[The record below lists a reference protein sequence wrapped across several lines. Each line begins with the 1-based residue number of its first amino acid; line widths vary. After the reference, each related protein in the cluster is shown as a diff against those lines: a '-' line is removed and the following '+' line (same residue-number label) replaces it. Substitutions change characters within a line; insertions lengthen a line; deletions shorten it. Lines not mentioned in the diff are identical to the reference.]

1 MLKWWIAIMMVMA
14 ALLLWQ
20 QPWRQ
25 DAVAATKVT
34 AAMVDSLTAVATPAG
49 MVNVHVGYDAF
60 CVDFNPTA
68 HRPNCTAYVLT
79 RERLNG
85 TVARHDQFTT
95 DDRVTGCPPPNAYRG
110 SGLARGHMVPAADM
124 AWNETAMAQTFF
136 MTNVCPQSSALNSGG
151 WSKLEEKVRE
161 WAARDSVL
169 VVLAG
174 PVPSATDSVLPSS
187 NVVVPGRFFK
197 VVIAPTARPRMRAIG
212 FIYDNGPCN
221 RPLRHYAVSVDR
233 VEELTGLDFFKVL
246 PPQVE
251 ATVERACNL
260 PAWCF

>member
-14 ALLLWQ
+14 TLLLWQ

-49 MVNVHVGYDAF
+49 MVNVHVDYDAF

-79 RERLNG
+79 REHLNG
-85 TVARHDQFTT
+85 TVARHDQFTA

-151 WSKLEEKVRE
+151 WSKLEEHRLG
-161 WAARDSVL
+161 AAVQQCGGSRALLQGGDSPHGTPPD
-169 VVLAG
+169 AG
-174 PVPSATDSVLPSS
+174 HRLHLRQRPV
-187 NVVVPGRFFK
+187 
-197 VVIAPTARPRMRAIG
+197 
-212 FIYDNGPCN
+212 
-221 RPLRHYAVSVDR
+221 
-233 VEELTGLDFFKVL
+233 
-246 PPQVE
+246 
-251 ATVERACNL
+251 
-260 PAWCF
+260 